1 MTQNEELHFV
11 QDTVVMMIS
20 DLSGKQDIGVVTN
33 GELEQ
38 R

>member
-1 MTQNEELHFV
+1 MIQNEELRFV
-11 QDTVVMMIS
+11 PDIAVMMIS